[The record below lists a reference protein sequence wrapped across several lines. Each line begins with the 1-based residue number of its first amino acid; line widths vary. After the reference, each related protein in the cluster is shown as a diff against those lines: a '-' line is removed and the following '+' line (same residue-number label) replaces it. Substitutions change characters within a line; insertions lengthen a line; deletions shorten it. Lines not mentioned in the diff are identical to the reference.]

1 MNCAIHTDQ
10 PATSFC
16 RTCGKALCDNCKR
29 DVRGVIY
36 CEDCIAARV
45 QGTFPAASPHPSG
58 TIPAAVPGAAGPN
71 PALATIL
78 AVFFPFG
85 VAPVY
90 MGQYAKGLVHL
101 IIFGVLCAGADQAD
115 RGAGAGAGLFFGL
128 SLAFFYVYQ
137 IIDAHRSAKALMV
150 GEPAPD
156 PFGLG
161 SALGTENLS
170 AKNIPIG
177 AVILIVI
184 GVLFLLQNIGMFH
197 FHWVGKL
204 WPLILIAIGLRI
216 IMRGPRTLR

>member
-10 PATSFC
+10 PATAYC
-16 RTCGKALCDNCKR
+16 RTCGKALCENCKR

-45 QGTFPAASPHPSG
+45 QGTFPAATPPPSG
-58 TIPAAVPGAAGPN
+58 TVPVAVVPGGPN

-90 MGQYAKGLVHL
+90 MGQYAKGLMHL
-101 IIFGVLCAGADQAD
+101 IIFGVLIAGADQSGSAE
-115 RGAGAGAGLFFGL
+115 AFFGL
-128 SLAFFYVYQ
+128 GIAFFYVYQ
-137 IIDAHRSAKALMV
+137 IIDAHRTAKALMT
-150 GEPAPD
+150 GQPAPD

-161 SALGTENLS
+161 SALGGENLS

-177 AVILIVI
+177 AVVLIGI
-184 GVLFLLQNIGMFH
+184 GVLFLLQNIGLFH
-197 FHWVGKL
+197 FHWIGKL
-204 WPLILIAIGLRI
+204 WPLILIALGLRI
-216 IMRGPRTLR
+216 IMRGPRQLR

>member
-1 MNCAIHTDQ
+1 MNCVIHTDQ
-10 PATSFC
+10 PATAYC
-16 RTCGKALCDNCKR
+16 RTCGKGLCESCKR

-45 QGTFPAASPHPSG
+45 QGTFPAAAPANSG
-58 TIPAAVPGAAGPN
+58 AVPPPGVIVSAGPN

-90 MGQYAKGLVHL
+90 MGQYAKGLMHL
-101 IIFGVLCAGADQAD
+101 IIFAVLIAGADQGGGGGAD
-115 RGAGAGAGLFFGL
+115 AFFGL
-128 SLAFFYVYQ
+128 AIAFFYVYQ
-137 IIDAHRSAKALMV
+137 IIDAHRTAKALMA
-150 GEPAPD
+150 GQPAPD

-161 SALGTENLS
+161 NALGTDSLS
-170 AKNIPIG
+170 TKTLPTG
-177 AVILIVI
+177 ALILIGI

-204 WPLILIAIGLRI
+204 WPLILIALGLRVI
-216 IMRGPRTLR
+216 LRNNPRVR

>member
-10 PATSFC
+10 PATAYC
-16 RTCGKALCDNCKR
+16 RTCGKALCDTCKR

-45 QGTFPAASPHPSG
+45 QGTFLSAAPGTPG
-58 TIPAAVPGAAGPN
+58 TIPPTGVATGPN

-90 MGQYAKGLVHL
+90 MGQYAKGLMHL
-101 IIFGVLCAGADQAD
+101 IIFAVLVAAANQSGSGADA
-115 RGAGAGAGLFFGL
+115 FFGIAI
-128 SLAFFYVYQ
+128 AFFYVYQ
-137 IIDAHRSAKALMV
+137 IIDAHRTAHALLA
-150 GEPAPD
+150 GRPAPD

-161 SALGTENLS
+161 SALGSENLS
-170 AKNIPIG
+170 ARNLPLG
-177 AVILIVI
+177 AVVLIAI

-204 WPLILIAIGLRI
+204 WPLILIALGLRI
-216 IMRGPRTLR
+216 IMRGPRGPRC

>member
-10 PATSFC
+10 PATAYC
-16 RTCGKALCDNCKR
+16 RTCGKALCENCKR

-45 QGTFPAASPHPSG
+45 QGTLPAAAPG
-58 TIPAAVPGAAGPN
+58 TPGTVPPVTSAGPN

-90 MGQYAKGLVHL
+90 MGQYTKGLMHL
-101 IIFGVLCAGADQAD
+101 IIFGVLVAGHDQGG
-115 RGAGAGAGLFFGL
+115 GAEIFFGL

-137 IIDAHRSAKALMV
+137 IIDANRTAKALMA
-150 GEPAPD
+150 GQPAPD

-161 SALGTENLS
+161 TALGTENLS
-170 AKNIPIG
+170 AKNVPIG
-177 AVILIVI
+177 AVILISV
-184 GVLFLLQNIGMFH
+184 GVLFLLQNIGLFH
-197 FHWVGKL
+197 FHWIGKL
-204 WPLILIAIGLRI
+204 WPLILIALGLRV
-216 IMRGPRTLR
+216 IMRGNKTLR

>member
-10 PATSFC
+10 PATAYC

-29 DVRGVIY
+29 DVRGVVY

-45 QGTFPAASPHPSG
+45 QGTFPAATANPHPSG
-58 TIPAAVPGAAGPN
+58 TVPVAVTTGPN

-78 AVFFPFG
+78 AIFFPFG
-85 VAPVY
+85 VASVY
-90 MGQYAKGLVHL
+90 LGQYAKGLVHL
-101 IIFGVLCAGADQAD
+101 IIFGVLVAGTNQGGSAETV
-115 RGAGAGAGLFFGL
+115 FGL
-128 SLAFFYVYQ
+128 GIAFFYVYQ
-137 IIDAHRSAKALMV
+137 IIDAHRSAKALLA

-177 AVILIVI
+177 AVILIAI

-216 IMRGPRTLR
+216 IMRGPRGRC

>member
-10 PATSFC
+10 PATAYC
-16 RTCGKALCDNCKR
+16 RTCGKALCDNCKH

-45 QGTFPAASPHPSG
+45 QGTFPTAAPG
-58 TIPAAVPGAAGPN
+58 TPGAAPPAVAAPGITGPN

-90 MGQYAKGLVHL
+90 MQQYAKGLVHL
-101 IIFGVLCAGADQAD
+101 IIFAVLIAGTNQGG
-115 RGAGAGAGLFFGL
+115 GAEAIFGL
-128 SLAFFYVYQ
+128 GIAFFYVYQ
-137 IIDAHRSAKALMV
+137 IIDAHRSAKALLA
-150 GEPAPD
+150 GQPAPD

-161 SALGTENLS
+161 KALGTENLTPH
-170 AKNIPIG
+170 NVPIG
-177 AVILIVI
+177 AIILIGI
-184 GVLFLLQNIGMFH
+184 GVLFLLQNVGIFT

-204 WPLILIAIGLRI
+204 WPLILIALGLRI
-216 IMRGPRTLR
+216 VMRNKTLR

>member
-10 PATSFC
+10 PATAYC
-16 RTCGKALCDNCKR
+16 RTCGKALCDACKH

-45 QGTFPAASPHPSG
+45 QGTFPSAAPG
-58 TIPAAVPGAAGPN
+58 TPGTLSPAAAAPGTTGPN

-90 MGQYAKGLVHL
+90 MGQYAKGLMHL
-101 IIFGVLCAGADQAD
+101 ILFGVLVAGANQGG
-115 RGAGAGAGLFFGL
+115 GAETIFGL
-128 SLAFFYVYQ
+128 GIAFFYVYQ
-137 IIDAHRSAKALMV
+137 IIDAHRTAHALLE
-150 GEPAPD
+150 GRPAPD

-161 SALGTENLS
+161 SALGTDHLS
-170 AKNIPIG
+170 AKNVPIG
-177 AVILIVI
+177 AVILIAI

-197 FHWVGKL
+197 FHWIGKL
-204 WPLILIAIGLRI
+204 WPLILIAVGLRI
-216 IMRGPRTLR
+216 ILRGGRRCP

>member
-10 PATSFC
+10 PATAYC
-16 RTCGKALCDNCKR
+16 RTCGKALCDTCKH

-45 QGTFPAASPHPSG
+45 QGTFPAATPHPSG
-58 TIPAAVPGAAGPN
+58 TVPAAVSGAPN

-90 MGQYAKGLVHL
+90 LGQYAKGLMHL
-101 IIFGVLCAGADQAD
+101 IIFGVLVAGANQGGSAEPI
-115 RGAGAGAGLFFGL
+115 FGL
-128 SLAFFYVYQ
+128 AIAFFYVYQ
-137 IIDAHRSAKALMV
+137 IIDAHRSAHALMA

-161 SALGTENLS
+161 SALGTEKLS
-170 AKNIPIG
+170 AKNVPIG
-177 AVILIVI
+177 AVVLIAI

-216 IMRGPRTLR
+216 IMRGPRCR